1 MLFFFS
7 SCILKPDNLTLLPL
21 GGDTVEPARLPYHIF
36 FSFVFFTQI
45 VTSLYSDECVLLKKK
60 RAKVRLGSREWP
72 LGRRYQMLWQLC
84 GQIVSGNLDAD
95 EVHGER
101 ELVGVQ
107 HAILV

>member
-36 FSFVFFTQI
+36 FSFVFFYTNSNF
-45 VTSLYSDECVLLKKK
+45 SLFRRMCSFEKKK
-60 RAKVRLGSREWP
+60 AKVRLGSREWP